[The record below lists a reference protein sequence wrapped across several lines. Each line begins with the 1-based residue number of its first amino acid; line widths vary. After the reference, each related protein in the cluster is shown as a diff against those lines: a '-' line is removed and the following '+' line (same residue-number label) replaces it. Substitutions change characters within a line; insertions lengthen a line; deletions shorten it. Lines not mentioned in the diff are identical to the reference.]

1 MNPPENER
9 TVRNHIKKL
18 TYEYLAIFLVG
29 AVEGLTV
36 IGHDERGASEEIDLW
51 IANDSKDSFWV
62 RIGNVFI
69 VECKNWGNPMG
80 VPEVRSLK
88 SIMQDKNI
96 DFSILMSKN
105 GITGDNY
112 HDANDIIRKAVRENK
127 YIVVLDQADLLEI
140 ANGTH
145 PTKKIREKY
154 YDLLTVVCGLRVKQ
168 NYRDRYHAPAQ
179 ANSAGV
185 ARQEVGARATSRSNS
200 AMPHDPGFQ
209 PASHCSQRR
218 WPGHLWT
225 DGFSLVA
232 FFSPFPL
239 HQQGYCSGGVPLASM
254 VLAPLLRG
262 ESRGERHDTSKRRR
276 HTKRA
281 ASASG
286 WPCRFSPGT
295 GTSPGHV

>member
-168 NYRDRYHAPAQ
+168 NYRDR
-179 ANSAGV
+179 
-185 ARQEVGARATSRSNS
+185 
-200 AMPHDPGFQ
+200 
-209 PASHCSQRR
+209 
-218 WPGHLWT
+218 
-225 DGFSLVA
+225 
-232 FFSPFPL
+232 
-239 HQQGYCSGGVPLASM
+239 
-254 VLAPLLRG
+254 
-262 ESRGERHDTSKRRR
+262 
-276 HTKRA
+276 
-281 ASASG
+281 
-286 WPCRFSPGT
+286 
-295 GTSPGHV
+295 